1 MLIEPER
8 RKLRVAV
15 ITDYFPTSVQP
26 WAGHSA
32 YQTLLRLAKQCDVE
46 VFYPESV
53 YPKIF
58 TPRSRT
64 YHALDRT
71 YEPPGLVTHYLP
83 FWAMPVISRP
93 LNGWLA
99 ARAVRKP
106 VEAFAPDVI
115 LSYIVYPDGY
125 AAVRVAKRLGVPS
138 VLTAIGSDLN
148 RISGSIVKR
157 LTRFSLRRATAVV
170 TVSRD
175 LLVTARR
182 LGARVE
188 RSEAILNGCDTQ
200 KFCPRDR
207 LSARRTLDVP
217 LKQQIV
223 LYVGRLDL
231 RKGLIE
237 LIEAMAVLRQRRP
250 TVHCYIV
257 GEGAARP
264 MLNDCVAR
272 CKMESHITFVP
283 SCATERVATW
293 IAASDLLTLPSYKE
307 GCPNVILESLCSGR
321 PVVATNVGGIPEIM
335 DEASGKLVAPRNVDQ
350 LTRALDEV
358 LSRQWDAGALA
369 DKHHRSWQD
378 VSDDLYAVLE
388 KVTATPGTY

>member
-1 MLIEPER
+1 MKESTR

-32 YQTLLRLAKQCDVE
+32 YQTLLELAHRCEIE

-53 YPKIF
+53 YPKML

-64 YHALDRT
+64 YSSMDRT
-71 YEPPGLVTHYLP
+71 YEPPGIKTHYLP

-99 ARAVRKP
+99 ARAIRRSV
-106 VEAFAPDVI
+106 AAYQPDVI
-115 LSYIVYPDGY
+115 LSYIVYPAGF
-125 AAVRVAKRLGVPS
+125 AAVRVGRHIGVPA

-148 RISGSIVKR
+148 RISGSVVR
-157 LTRFSLRRATAVV
+157 RMTRYALRHAAGVV

-175 LLVTARR
+175 LLRTALM
-182 LGARVE
+182 LGARAD
-188 RSEAILNGCDTQ
+188 RSVAILNGCDTK
-200 KFCPRDR
+200 KFRPRDR
-207 LSARRTLDVP
+207 IAARGMLDVP
-217 LKQQIV
+217 LQQEIV

-237 LIEAMAVLRQRRP
+237 LVEAVALLRQRRP
-250 TVHCYIV
+250 KVHCYIV
-257 GEGAARP
+257 GEGSDRTV
-264 MLNDCVAR
+264 LNDCVAR
-272 CKMESHITFVP
+272 CGMESHITFVP

-321 PVVATNVGGIPEIM
+321 PVVATDVGGIPELM
-335 DEASGKLVAPRNVDQ
+335 DEASGKLVKPKNVEE
-350 LTRALDEV
+350 LSRALDEV
-358 LSRQWDAGALA
+358 LSRRWNADSLA

-378 VSDDLYAVLE
+378 VSDDLYEVL
-388 KVTATPGTY
+388 ARAADSNS

>member
-1 MLIEPER
+1 MLKEAQQGR
-8 RKLRVAV
+8 LRVAV

-32 YQTLLRLAKQCDVE
+32 YQTLLKLAQQCEVE
-46 VFYPESV
+46 VFYPESI
-53 YPKIF
+53 YPKML

-71 YEPPGLVTHYLP
+71 YEPPGIVTHYLP
-83 FWAMPVISRP
+83 YWAMPVISRP

-99 ARAVRKP
+99 ARAVRKR
-106 VEAFAPDVI
+106 VEAFRPDVI
-115 LSYIVYPDGY
+115 LSYIIYPDGF
-125 AAVRVAKRLGVPS
+125 AAVRVARRLGVPA
-138 VLTAIGSDLN
+138 VITAIGSDLN

-157 LTRFSLRRATAVV
+157 MTRFALRKAAAVV

-175 LLVTARR
+175 LLGTARR
-182 LGARVE
+182 LGARE
-188 RSEAILNGCDTQ
+188 GHSIAILNGCDTQ
-200 KFCPRDR
+200 KFRPRDR
-207 LSARRTLDVP
+207 MAARETLDVP
-217 LKQQIV
+217 RNQELV

-237 LIEAMAVLRQRRP
+237 LIEAVAALRRRRP
-250 TVHCYIV
+250 RVHCYIV
-257 GEGAARP
+257 GEGADRIQ
-264 MLNDCVAR
+264 LNECVAR
-272 CKMESHITFVP
+272 HEMEAHITFVP

-293 IAASDLLTLPSYKE
+293 IAASDLLSLPSYKE
-307 GCPNVILESLCSGR
+307 GCPNVILETLCSGR

-335 DEASGKLVAPRNVDQ
+335 DETSGNLVAPKNVEQ

-358 LSRQWDAGALA
+358 LSRHWNADELA

-378 VSDDLYAVLE
+378 VSDDLYAVLQ
-388 KVTATPGTY
+388 KAVKSARA